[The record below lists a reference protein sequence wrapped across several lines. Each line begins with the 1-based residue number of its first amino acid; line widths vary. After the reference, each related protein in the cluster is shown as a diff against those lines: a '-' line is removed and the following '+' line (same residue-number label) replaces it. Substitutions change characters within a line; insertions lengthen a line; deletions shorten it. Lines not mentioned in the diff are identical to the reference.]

1 MMDRQI
7 EPGRFLLGESL
18 TVLDLY
24 VAVASRWTPRRAR
37 FYEVAPKMA
46 EVVKRVDELPELR
59 GFWAERFPFEAG

>member
-1 MMDRQI
+1 MW
-7 EPGRFLLGESL
+7 P
-18 TVLDLY
+18 
-24 VAVASRWTPRRAR
+24 WTPRRAR